1 MKVHYGVDVVNDS
14 PVLRPAAPQ
23 LPDETAAV
31 ERLPFTVTVVR
42 SDEQLRKAVTV
53 RHAAYARHV
62 PAFAERMKDPE
73 RCDLEDG
80 VVVLL
85 AESKLDGSPLGTM
98 RIETNRYRPLALEQS
113 VELPDWLQGCSL
125 AGASRLGVALGRIGR
140 VVKTVLFKAYF
151 RYCEQVGI
159 DWMAIAARAP
169 LDRQYEALLFRDVFP
184 EQGFIPLRHAS
195 NIPHRVLAFEVETA
209 EERWSAAHHP
219 LFDFIFRTH
228 HPDLDLRCETAFYD
242 AVMQPGIP
250 DYGREG
256 AQ

>member
-1 MKVHYGVDVVNDS
+1 MKVQYGVDVVNDS
-14 PVLRPAAPQ
+14 PVLRQAIGQPRS
-23 LPDETAAV
+23 ETSPV
-31 ERLPFTVTVVR
+31 ERLPFTVSIAR
-42 SDEQLRKAVTV
+42 SDEQLRKAVTI

-62 PAFAERMKDPE
+62 PAFAELMKAPE

-125 AGASRLGVALGRIGR
+125 AGASRLGVGLGRIGR
-140 VVKTVLFKAYF
+140 VVKTALFKAYF
-151 RYCEQVGI
+151 SYCDQVGI
-159 DWMAIAARAP
+159 DWMVIAARAP
-169 LDRQYEALLFRDVFP
+169 LDRQYEALLFQDVFP

-195 NIPHRVLAFEVETA
+195 NMPHRVLAFEVESA

-219 LFDFIFRTH
+219 LFNFFRRTH
-228 HPDLDLRCETAFYD
+228 HPDLDLPREAPFYD
-242 AVMQPGIP
+242 AVMQPGMP
-250 DYGREG
+250 VYSAQG